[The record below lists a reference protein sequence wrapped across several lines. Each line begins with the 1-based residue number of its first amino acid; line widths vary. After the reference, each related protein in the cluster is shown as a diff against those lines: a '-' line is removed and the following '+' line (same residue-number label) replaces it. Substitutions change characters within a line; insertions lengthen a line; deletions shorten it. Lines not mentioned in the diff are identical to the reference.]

1 MQIISLYRAFIFL
14 LPARLLAWSIFLYLF
29 SSCSEVKITSALD
42 KLPEDRIETGE
53 SLFIIDRTGKRWDIT
68 HAAEKYGFRADDF
81 QYGLGPDAIPSID
94 YPDMFLPGEPGYPL
108 ANDNF
113 TIIAAR
119 IRSEARAYPI
129 FVMKSHEIVNESFA
143 GQLVAVAY

>member
-1 MQIISLYRAFIFL
+1 MQIISIQRTFIFL
-14 LPARLLAWSIFLYLF
+14 LPARLLAWSIFLYLL
-29 SSCSEVKITSALD
+29 SSCSEKKITNALD
-42 KLPEDRIETGE
+42 KLPEHRIETGK

-68 HAAEKYGFRADDF
+68 HAAEKYGFRAENF
-81 QYGLGPDAIPSID
+81 QYGLGPDAISSID

-108 ANDNF
+108 ADDTF

-119 IRSEARAYPI
+119 IRSDARAYPI

>member
-1 MQIISLYRAFIFL
+1 MQILSKHRAFNFL
-14 LPARLLAWSIFLYLF
+14 LPSRLLACSIFLYLL
-29 SSCSEVKITSALD
+29 SSCSEEIITNALD

-53 SLFIIDRTGKRWDIT
+53 SVFIIDRTGQRWDIT
-68 HAAEKYGFRADDF
+68 HAADKYGFRAKNF
-81 QYGLGPDAIPSID
+81 QFGLGKNAIPSIN
-94 YPDMFLPGEPGYPL
+94 YPDMYLPGEPGYPL
-108 ANDNF
+108 ANDDF

-119 IRSEARAYPI
+119 IRSDARAYPL